1 MSIHRSLKV
10 KEGLMR
16 SRNVWTRFERL
27 EALKKAKKVGESDSV
42 FGLPK
47 VRTGAKIRK
56 KVKEKKEAAVVA
68 GAPGEAGA
76 AAAGAAPAAEAGKPG
91 AKGAAKAAPAAAAA
105 AKGAPAAKPAGKK

>member
-27 EALKKAKKVGESDSV
+27 EALKKAKKLTEGESV

-56 KVKEKKEAAVVA
+56 KVKEKKEVAVVA
-68 GAPGEAGA
+68 GAAGEAVAAEAGAKPEAGKGGGKGPAKAA
-76 AAAGAAPAAEAGKPG
+76 AAAGG
-91 AKGAAKAAPAAAAA
+91 
-105 AKGAPAAKPAGKK
+105 KGAPAGKPAGGKK

>member
-27 EALKKAKKVGESDSV
+27 EALKKAKKVGEGESV

-56 KVKEKKEAAVVA
+56 KAKEKKEAAVVA
-68 GAPGEAGA
+68 GAPGEAA
-76 AAAGAAPAAEAGKPG
+76 AAAGAAPAAEAGKAG
-91 AKGAAKAAPAAAAA
+91 AKGAAKAAPAAAAG
-105 AKGAPAAKPAGKK
+105 KGAPAAKPAGKK